1 MVTEG
6 ELPYWHLEHEV
17 LLAEAEAD
25 VGDGAVEEAGGS
37 KHQDQVKV
45 PGEGGLGEGQ
55 ERLAFVSRCQRKTGL
70 IAGSVML
77 ILQSS

>member
-45 PGEGGLGEGQ
+45 PGKGSLREGGGGQ
-55 ERLAFVSRCQRKTGL
+55 EELCCHTEKHREDIPALL
-70 IAGSVML
+70 
-77 ILQSS
+77 